1 MSVSEKMTRLM
12 NAVRGVTRTSS
23 KLSFDD
29 ASSLLQKFIG
39 VERIAISRMTLIN
52 ELKSPG
58 IYSGTGALLTGKPG
72 IVANDD
78 DVKILVFQVVPGYPV
93 QIFWFKDEV
102 WARCWK
108 NNSWKSW
115 TRLGGGS
122 N

>member
-1 MSVSEKMTRLM
+1 M

-39 VERIAISRMTLIN
+39 VERIAISRATPVN
-52 ELKSPG
+52 VLKSPG
-58 IYSGTGALLTGKPG
+58 LYSGTGAFLSGKPG

-78 DVKILVFQVVPGYPV
+78 AVKILVFQSVPGYPV

-115 TRLGGGS
+115 TRLGGG
-122 N
+122 NN